1 MTAVSNLANTVIAN
15 TASRALAKYVFT
27 GSGCIVII
35 QHSFQISRMKGRPEF
50 RHIFSSPQVFY
61 RVLHT
66 ISTQK
71 YRLLVRRY
79 IFDLF
84 NVELDEETMRAFAV
98 CERAL
103 RMDRAP
109 DSTSVSLQRTASRV
123 ITSFGHQGMDSDESG
138 EDEVSEV
145 KGITRRFN
153 TTRRPVSLKPA
164 RKVIGGFDEK

>member
-1 MTAVSNLANTVIAN
+1 
-15 TASRALAKYVFT
+15 
-27 GSGCIVII
+27 
-35 QHSFQISRMKGRPEF
+35 MKGRPEF

-66 ISTQK
+66 ISAQK

-84 NVELDEETMRAFAV
+84 NMELDEETTKVFAV
-98 CERAL
+98 CERTL
-103 RMDRAP
+103 RMNQAP
-109 DSTSVSLQRTASRV
+109 DSTTVSLQRTASRV
-123 ITSFGHQGMDSDESG
+123 ITSFGHQAMDSDESG

-145 KGITRRFN
+145 KGFTKKFN
-153 TTRRPVSLKPA
+153 TSRRPVSLKPA

>member
-1 MTAVSNLANTVIAN
+1 
-15 TASRALAKYVFT
+15 
-27 GSGCIVII
+27 
-35 QHSFQISRMKGRPEF
+35 MKGRPEF
-50 RHIFSSPQVFY
+50 RHIFSSTQVFY

-98 CERAL
+98 CEGAL
-103 RMDRAP
+103 RMDQAP
-109 DSTSVSLQRTASRV
+109 DSNTVSLQRTASRV
-123 ITSFGHQGMDSDESG
+123 ITSFGHRAMDSDESG

-145 KGITRRFN
+145 KGITRKFN
-153 TTRRPVSLKPA
+153 TSRRPVSLKPT
-164 RKVIGGFDEK
+164 RKIVGGFDEE